1 MAKQDMEPTEYSWD
15 TGTYQTG
22 ASKPN
27 KNQSA
32 VITALLVSTIFL
44 GGIASALG
52 IMNIRLLSQLL
63 DQQQEAVLPLSVD
76 GTAGSA
82 NSFLRENPDSAPEVP
97 ENGKLEL
104 VIENIVPAGV
114 LTPAQIVQ
122 KNQTSMVNILVETSR
137 GQQQSGPCLVL
148 SDDGYLLTNAHLTEN
163 AEEISVELPDGTRL
177 PAALVG
183 SDVYCDL
190 SVLYVQTK
198 DLTAAAFAP
207 SQQHTPGENVYDQA
221 GNAGQIQPG
230 GQVLSV
236 GGQSIG
242 LVVTDLGGNAGAVFN
257 EFGQVTGF
265 LCRFMGDDEAPG
277 LMIPGNLMVDIAAQI
292 VEKGAVSGRPSLGL
306 QVREISSFCRQYWNL
321 SSGLEVTALESG
333 SGLLEGDILLTLDG
347 AALTTQTQLY
357 DALRSAQI
365 GSSVTLE
372 VFRAGQRLTLTLPVT
387 QTP

>member
-1 MAKQDMEPTEYSWD
+1 MAKQDMEPTEYNWD

-52 IMNIRLLSQLL
+52 IMNIRLLNQLV
-63 DQQQEAVLPLSVD
+63 DQQQGQALPLSVD

-82 NSFLRENPDSAPEVP
+82 NSFLRENVDFAPEVP

-104 VIENIVPAGV
+104 VVENIAPAGV
-114 LTPAQIVQ
+114 LTPEQIMQ
-122 KNQTSMVNILVETSR
+122 KNQASVVKILVETSR
-137 GQQQSGPCLVL
+137 GQQQSGLGLAL
-148 SDDGYLLTNAHLTEN
+148 SSDGYLLTNAHLTEN
-163 AEEISVELPDGTRL
+163 AEAISVELPDGTRL
-177 PAALVG
+177 SAALVG
-183 SDVYCDL
+183 SDAYCDL
-190 SVLYVQTK
+190 SVLYVQAGN
-198 DLTAAAFAP
+198 LTAAKFAP
-207 SQQHTPGENVYDQA
+207 SQQPAAGETVCDQG
-221 GNAGQIQPG
+221 GNAGKIQPG

-236 GGQSIG
+236 GSQSIG
-242 LVVTDLGGNAGAVFN
+242 FVATDLGGNAGAVYN

-277 LMIPGNLMVDIAAQI
+277 LMIPASVVMDVAAQI

-306 QVREISSFCRQYWNL
+306 QAREISNFCRQYWNL
-321 SSGLEVTALESG
+321 SSGLEVTALEGS
-333 SGLLEGDILLTLDG
+333 SGLLEGDILLAVDG
-347 AALTTQTQLY
+347 VLLTTQTQLY
-357 DALRSAQI
+357 DALRLAPI
-365 GSSVTLE
+365 GSSLTLE